1 MATNLA
7 EMARE
12 AFVDDN
18 FELAVDL
25 YTQSIKLNPRNA
37 DLFAERAQANIK
49 LGNFT
54 EAVGD
59 ANKAIELDR
68 SLVKAY
74 LRKGIACVKLEEY
87 HTAKAAL
94 EIGASLAQ
102 SDSRFAKLISECD
115 QQIAEETMALKKQST
130 PNGQASTTNVSVE
143 SLGDSK
149 ERCTLPN
156 QVGMT
161 SKPKFSGTWQLLQTD
176 QI

>member
-25 YTQSIKLNPRNA
+25 YTQSIKLNPRSA

-115 QQIAEETMALKKQST
+115 QQIAGIIAVRISS
-130 PNGQASTTNVSVE
+130 ATNISVH
-143 SLGDSK
+143 L
-149 ERCTLPN
+149 
-156 QVGMT
+156 QV
-161 SKPKFSGTWQLLQTD
+161 
-176 QI
+176 IEC